1 MKGVLF
7 MPIKFDK
14 NKLKDIERYDD
25 FIKNSKHLP
34 YTPTILTKYERSI
47 MESLAIDV
55 SDKVKTYA
63 DIPTSVL
70 KRYIQKYSEVDYYNP
85 LKKIVEQKNKDFSK
99 KEIEEFIRSLEYILF
114 FDHNKP
120 KGVSDEKKSILNILS
135 NSKYYN
141 DNKKEIEESFEK
153 RYKSKFKELYFDKN
167 DMMLLITTLFKSIP
181 NNINEELENR
191 KKFLNSKKSRDE
203 SDFIRM
209 SQKMKKLYESG
220 EFTKGDK
227 LLNYY
232 TYHGNDVINSTARN
246 NLSIEELDVH
256 DSHSIHQIWDEFKKS
271 RIIPEDLFLKT
282 IIELS
287 KIRKRIEEQGN
298 IPKTPEQL
306 ISGKYLYRGLSLK
319 NFFKTIQESKD
330 WHLTKEEI
338 LEKDLRKQV
347 INYLKGKISIDPAVL
362 STSLDENAAI
372 DFINGFPGVLLKIDV
387 TKHNKGLDIHENS
400 PYDEKEILLSP
411 GTKLKI
417 TDVVYN
423 SNKDYFEISCVPV

>member
-1 MKGVLF
+1 

-70 KRYIQKYSEVDYYNP
+70 KRYIQKYSEVDYYQP
-85 LKKIVEQKNKDFSK
+85 IKKIIDQKNKDFSK

-167 DMMLLITTLFKSIP
+167 DMMFFITTLFKSIP

-287 KIRKRIEEQGN
+287 EIRKRIEEQGN

-362 STSLDENAAI
+362 STSLDEKVAVG
-372 DFINGFPGVLLKIDV
+372 FIKRNDTGALLKIDV
-387 TKHNKGLDIHENS
+387 TKYNKGLDIQKFSHFNEGEG
-400 PYDEKEILLSP
+400 DEKEVILSP

>member
-1 MKGVLF
+1 MADAA
-7 MPIKFDK
+7 KFDK

-191 KKFLNSKKSRDE
+191 KKFLNE
-203 SDFIRM
+203 
-209 SQKMKKLYESG
+209 G
-220 EFTKGDK
+220 GCG
-227 LLNYY
+227 
-232 TYHGNDVINSTARN
+232 HG
-246 NLSIEELDVH
+246 
-256 DSHSIHQIWDEFKKS
+256 
-271 RIIPEDLFLKT
+271 
-282 IIELS
+282 
-287 KIRKRIEEQGN
+287 
-298 IPKTPEQL
+298 
-306 ISGKYLYRGLSLK
+306 
-319 NFFKTIQESKD
+319 
-330 WHLTKEEI
+330 
-338 LEKDLRKQV
+338 
-347 INYLKGKISIDPAVL
+347 
-362 STSLDENAAI
+362 
-372 DFINGFPGVLLKIDV
+372 
-387 TKHNKGLDIHENS
+387 
-400 PYDEKEILLSP
+400 
-411 GTKLKI
+411 
-417 TDVVYN
+417 
-423 SNKDYFEISCVPV
+423 